1 MKYIAP
7 LHYTPEETV
16 NLTAVKVGMR
26 LEVHMRTGKHAGRE
40 FYFTVCKISDDRLH
54 DSCFELNKADLIKG
68 MAELRNRD
76 FTPSLKST
84 LEAALD
90 GKATR
95 QDVINAIDAEL
106 VAMEN

>member
-1 MKYIAP
+1 
-7 LHYTPEETV
+7 
-16 NLTAVKVGMR
+16 
-26 LEVHMRTGKHAGRE
+26 MRTGKHAGRE

-95 QDVINAIDAEL
+95 QDVIAAIDAEL
-106 VAMEN
+106 AADPEPFDMVEGEGAGQYTFDTPKDSQLAMF